1 MPRSTKII
9 LSLWTAVL
17 AVWTVY
23 LYRPSMTW
31 VNRSKTARAE
41 LVKLRTPP
49 PLAGVARTPKVQL
62 TKLLNQSLQISEF
75 IRTDPPQAE
84 LNQAKDLF
92 ASTTRQAEAAAA
104 QSSLGLVFRGT
115 RAPKGLLPYQAAV
128 IFSNYV
134 PVAAWGYHCGGVLI
148 NASWVLTAGHCFT
161 DDAERTD
168 YQVYMGS
175 LQLSASNQPHAC
187 CWSTLARIVRDP
199 DYRQITTQYG
209 GIYDHDD
216 ALLQLS
222 TPVSNPNISPISVAD
237 PAIEQAIRTSGNLGT
252 VSGWGVT
259 TSGGDASNDLMYG
272 TVKLV
277 VPDSACAKAYGTGV
291 IQGDMICTTPAVAD
305 ACQGDSGG
313 PLVMKTT
320 TAAYVTGIVSW
331 GYPPG
336 GCPATKPTVYA
347 RVSAFSDWIDNCVKG
362 LACPSSIKSSVNP
375 PVGTK

>member
-1 MPRSTKII
+1 
-9 LSLWTAVL
+9 
-17 AVWTVY
+17 
-23 LYRPSMTW
+23 MTW
-31 VNRSKTARAE
+31 VNRSKTAEAE
-41 LVKLRTPP
+41 LTKLRTPP
-49 PLAGVARTPKVQL
+49 ALSDVPRTPKIQL
-62 TKLLNQSLQISEF
+62 TKLLNQSLEISDF
-75 IRTDPPQAE
+75 IRTDPPQAQ
-84 LNQAKDLF
+84 LAQAKILF
-92 ASTTRQAEAAAA
+92 ASTTRQAAAAAA
-104 QSSLGLVFRGT
+104 QSSLGLVFHGT
-115 RAPKGLLPYQAAV
+115 RAPQGLLPYQAAV

-161 DDAERTD
+161 DDTEPGD

-175 LQLSASNQPHAC
+175 LQLSASNQAQAC
-187 CWSTLARIVRDP
+187 CWSPLARIVRDP
-199 DYRQITTQYG
+199 NYRQITTQYG

-222 TPVSNPNISPISVAD
+222 SPVSNPNISPISVAD
-237 PAIEQAIRTSGNLGT
+237 STIEQAIRAHGNLGT

-259 TSGGDASNDLMYG
+259 VSGGDPSNDLMYG

-277 VPDSACAKAYGTGV
+277 VPDSVCAKAYGAGV

-336 GCPATKPTVYA
+336 GCPSTKPTVYG
-347 RVSAFSDWIDNCVKG
+347 RVSAYSDWIDECVRG
-362 LACPSSIKSSVNP
+362 AACPSSIKSAATP
-375 PVGTK
+375 PSATR